1 MVIKTRLTTKK
12 TRLGTTTPKKN
23 LMSKKVGSRTWIGT
37 KSTKQIT
44 RKKHTMY
51 LYRNKSKTVKVT
63 SKKKSN
69 YRKRFSLMQK
79 VAKTVVRT

>member
-1 MVIKTRLTTKK
+1 MAR
-12 TRLGTTTPKKN
+12 N
-23 LMSKKVGSRTWIGT
+23 
-37 KSTKQIT
+37 KSCAEAESNKRGKMIMLEVELLKQIT